1 MLKAVLFDLDDTLI
15 DWSNVDL
22 DWETRDRE
30 LLGRVSKFISDKI
43 QPISDLT
50 SLVTDYRER
59 TFSAWE
65 DGRSSLRAPHMGR
78 ILVESL
84 VASGIPAEQ
93 VDETEALAA
102 FDWGAIP
109 GITLFPDVPEVL
121 ELLLAN
127 NIRTGIVTNAH
138 QPMWL
143 RDKELEDF
151 DLLKYFDDCRFS
163 AADVGYLKPH
173 PRIFEA
179 ALECIGSR
187 PEETVFVGDSP
198 VADVAGAQGAG
209 LKAVLRTR
217 STLSPMLSGL
227 IVPDHTVNSLAEL
240 PAILDEWFPGWRT

>member
-15 DWSNVDL
+15 DWSAVDL
-22 DWETRDRE
+22 DWETRDSE
-30 LLGRVSKFISDKI
+30 MLGRVSSYIGDKV
-43 QPISDLT
+43 QPISDFKG
-50 SLVTDYRER
+50 LVKDYRQR

-78 ILVESL
+78 ILVEAL
-84 VASGIPAEQ
+84 VAAGVPENH
-93 VDETEALAA
+93 VDEIEALTA

-127 NIRTGIVTNAH
+127 HIRIGIVTNAH

-151 DLLKYFDDCRFS
+151 DLLKYFEDCRFS

-179 ALECIGSR
+179 ALDCIGSK

-209 LKAVLRTR
+209 IKAVLRVRKTM
-217 STLSPMLSGL
+217 SPMLSGL
-227 IVPDHTVNSLAEL
+227 IVPDHTVSSLAEL
-240 PAILDEWFPGWRT
+240 PAILDRWYPGWRS